1 MRTTIAIKCV
11 IVLLVASG
19 ATFSAPAQSAD
30 VLKSLETL
38 QVVPRAHQW
47 SLVAPELRPA
57 LQQAVQL
64 SPEIVER
71 LARGD
76 ARQRGIAIFIADQQ
90 GDVAR
95 LLALAP
101 LLDDHAQTV
110 PYALPVA
117 HVGGYETGPQTVSE
131 YLSTA
136 YLHWLGVDVDGSS
149 KRFARDVGPIEHPDQ
164 LVHPWIVR
172 LRRAKAAG
180 QDMSTLKQQIAALPE
195 AVRWAVITLGYEN
208 SLYDRAEARTQLA
221 ALSETTQTALAQG
234 ARLQPTEPLFR
245 LNRGEEYERLVKL
258 YATLNRP

>member
-95 LLALAP
+95 LLALAQADADERWRHYSQ
-101 LLDDHAQTV
+101 LA
-110 PYALPVA
+110 
-117 HVGGYETGPQTVSE
+117 
-131 YLSTA
+131 
-136 YLHWLGVDVDGSS
+136 GVERS
-149 KRFARDVGPIEHPDQ
+149 
-164 LVHPWIVR
+164 
-172 LRRAKAAG
+172 
-180 QDMSTLKQQIAALPE
+180 LPE
-195 AVRWAVITLGYEN
+195 SPGLLPRPFVPKT
-208 SLYDRAEARTQLA
+208 
-221 ALSETTQTALAQG
+221 
-234 ARLQPTEPLFR
+234 F
-245 LNRGEEYERLVKL
+245 EEE
-258 YATLNRP
+258 